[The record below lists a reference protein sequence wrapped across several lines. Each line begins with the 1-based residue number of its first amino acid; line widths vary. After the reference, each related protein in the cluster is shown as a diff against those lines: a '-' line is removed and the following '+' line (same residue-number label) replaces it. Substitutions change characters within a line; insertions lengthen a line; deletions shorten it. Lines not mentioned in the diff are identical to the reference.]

1 MKITVSMKKNI
12 YVKLVNEAKHMTQGR
27 YNHLQQGLYNKY
39 KQIKNN

>member
-27 YNHLQQGLYNKY
+27 YNHLQQGLCNKY
-39 KQIKNN
+39 E